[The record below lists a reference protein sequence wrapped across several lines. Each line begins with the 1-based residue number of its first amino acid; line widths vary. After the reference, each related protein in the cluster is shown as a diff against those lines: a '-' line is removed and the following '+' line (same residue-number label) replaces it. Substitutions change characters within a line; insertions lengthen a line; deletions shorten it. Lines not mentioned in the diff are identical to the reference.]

1 MYKIYF
7 DKRFITVSGHP
18 DRLQSYSL
26 FHKYN
31 DQKGLKSVTEQFLAD
46 TSLKSLNI
54 YSYEIDHLWK
64 AFRECFHN
72 REAAGGVVQDRRSR
86 ILFIRRLNRWDLPKG
101 HIEGEET
108 PVEAARREV
117 EEECGIT
124 PGEIITS
131 LSESYHI
138 YRWGNEDFLKRTFW
152 FLFDYEGPEHTTP
165 QMEEGISEAVW
176 AEKGQLSTY
185 SSGSW
190 CSVADIIQEVRLKS
204 GAY

>member
-7 DKRFITVSGHP
+7 DKRFITVSGQP

-31 DQKGLKSVTEQFLAD
+31 DQKELKSVTESFLAD
-46 TSLKSLNI
+46 TSLKCLNI
-54 YSYEIDHLWK
+54 YSYNIDHLWK
-64 AFRECFHN
+64 AFRDCFHN
-72 REAAGGVVQDRRSR
+72 KEAAGGVVKDRRSR

-108 PVEAARREV
+108 PADAARREV

-124 PGEIITS
+124 PGEIITN

-138 YRWGNEDFLKRTFW
+138 YRWGEEYFLKRTFW
-152 FLFDYEGPEHTTP
+152 FMFDYDGPEQTTP
-165 QMEEGISEAVW
+165 QIEEGISQAVW
-176 AEKGQLSTY
+176 AEKDQLAGY
-185 SSGSW
+185 SAGSW
-190 CSVADIIQEVRLKS
+190 CSVADIIQEVGLKS
-204 GAY
+204 GTY

>member
-7 DKRFITVSGHP
+7 DKRFITVSGQP

-31 DQKGLKSVTEQFLAD
+31 DQKGLKSVTEGFLAD
-46 TSLKSLNI
+46 SSLKCLNI
-54 YSYEIDHLWK
+54 YSYEINHLWK
-64 AFRECFHN
+64 AFRECFN
-72 REAAGGVVQDRRSR
+72 NKEAAGGVVRDRMSR

-101 HIEGEET
+101 HIEGTET
-108 PVEAARREV
+108 PHEAARREV

-124 PGEIITS
+124 PGDIITD
-131 LSESYHI
+131 LSASYHI
-138 YRWGNEDFLKRTFW
+138 YRWGSEYFLKRTFW
-152 FLFDYEGPEHTTP
+152 FLFDYNGPEHTTP
-165 QMEEGISEAVW
+165 QLEEGISEAVW
-176 AEKGQLSTY
+176 AEKDQLAAY
-185 SSGSW
+185 SAGSW

>member
-31 DQKGLKSVTEQFLAD
+31 DQKGLKSVTEGFLAD
-46 TSLKSLNI
+46 NSLRSLNI
-54 YSYEIDHLWK
+54 YSYEIDHLWNS
-64 AFRECFHN
+64 FRDCFQN
-72 REAAGGVVQDRRSR
+72 REAAGGVVKDRRSR

-101 HIEGEET
+101 HIEGEER
-108 PVEAARREV
+108 PDEAARREV

-124 PGEIITS
+124 PGEIITK

-138 YRWGNEDFLKRTFW
+138 YRWGNEYFLKRTFW

-165 QMEEGISEAVW
+165 QLEEGISEAVW
-176 AEKGQLSTY
+176 AEKDQLSAY
-185 SSGSW
+185 SAGSW
-190 CSVADIIQEVRLKS
+190 CSVSDIIQEVRLKG